1 MLVFRWFLTFFHL
14 QAFAPAL
21 RALLSGG
28 EDQVKCFAKLQTA
41 DLCVAVEASLE
52 SLQQQLEMMHSS
64 VKKATE
70 AKLQLQEDV
79 DKDPTNKKF
88 STFKAAGGT
97 IDDFFNGLED
107 RIGEHVGAFS
117 FCEGALF

>member
-1 MLVFRWFLTFFHL
+1 MN
-14 QAFAPAL
+14 
-21 RALLSGG
+21 
-28 EDQVKCFAKLQTA
+28 TA
-41 DLCVAVEASLE
+41 DLRAAVDASME

-79 DKDPTNKKF
+79 DKDPTNTKF

-107 RIGEHVGAFS
+107 RIGEHVVACCFS
-117 FCEGALF
+117 EGAHI

>member
-1 MLVFRWFLTFFHL
+1 MCWLLEFF
-14 QAFAPAL
+14 PL
-21 RALLSGG
+21 RQLLSK
-28 EDQVKCFAKLQTA
+28 VYCRSHK
-41 DLCVAVEASLE
+41 LE

-107 RIGEHVGAFS
+107 RIGEHVGACS
-117 FCEGALF
+117 FGEGVLI